1 MATSDYNFS
10 IVKTLRNARGLTL
23 DALSKKTGLSVRTI
37 SDIEL
42 NKAVPSVSS
51 LLALAES
58 FSVSPTDLFDIA
70 QKTQPKIIKSE
81 PVRLKVTPD
90 DIGYMIELNDL
101 IFIRKNYEKET
112 TVQLSNQSI
121 FHYPC
126 HEILFVT
133 KGQATVTIEDKTYEI
148 VPKQCLYY
156 ASNLKHSFKFDAN
169 TEVLIFY
176 MPRNNKIA
184 QELVNNNQWFDY

>member
-1 MATSDYNFS
+1 MAKSDYNFS

-23 DALSKKTGLSVRTI
+23 DALSNKTGLSVRTI

-58 FSVSPTDLFDIA
+58 FEVSPTDLYDIA

-101 IFIRKNYEKET
+101 IFIRKKYEEET
-112 TVQLSNQSI
+112 TIQLSKQSL

-126 HEILFVT
+126 FEILFVT
-133 KGQATVTIEDKTYEI
+133 RGRAFVTIENNEYEI
-148 VPKQCLYY
+148 GLKQCLYY
-156 ASNLKHSFKFDAN
+156 ASNLNHSFKFDAD

-184 QELVNNNQWFDY
+184 QELVTNNQWFDY

>member
-1 MATSDYNFS
+1 MAKSDYNFT

-23 DALSKKTGLSVRTI
+23 DALSNKTGLSVRTI

-51 LLALAES
+51 LLALADS
-58 FSVSPTDLFDIA
+58 FGVSPTDLFDIA

-81 PVRLKVTPD
+81 PVRLKVTPE
-90 DIGYMIELNDL
+90 DIGHMIELNDL
-101 IFIRKNYEKET
+101 IFIRKNYEEET
-112 TVQLSNQSI
+112 TIKLNKQGL

-126 HEILFVT
+126 YEILFVT
-133 KGQATVTIEDKTYEI
+133 KGRTVVTIENEEHEVK
-148 VPKQCLYY
+148 PKQCLYY
-156 ASNLKHSFKFDAN
+156 ASNLNHSFHFDSG
-169 TEVLIFY
+169 TEILIFY